1 MQLLPLQE
9 EGVKF
14 LVERMGA
21 LLEDEMGVG
30 KTIQAVVAAT
40 QVIVGPILVIARPLS
55 MEDVW
60 VSTIKQMDPSAEVVT
75 ANRGEFDYD
84 KVREWFTD
92 RSKTSRQ
99 WLIVYHEMLM
109 TPTSRTT
116 GKLLND
122 RASDFRSLGMWSLI
136 IADESHRF
144 ASRKSQVTKSLWSIP
159 TARKWA
165 LTGTAM
171 DKSPNDYWT
180 TLHWFDPKRF
190 GSFYTFAKMY
200 TKDVWLR
207 HRRTTIQIN
216 THAFARELL
225 PYRLRRMKVDVRPDI
240 PKINTDIVNVDMSH
254 EQAELY
260 AVARKAT
267 FLPIYP
273 NLDDPLFIG
282 SQLVRIARLRQI
294 VLDPMLIEA
303 YEVSSGKV
311 AWLYTFTQS
320 NQVPTI
326 IFTTSRMFADSLPLV
341 LDGFKSVSGSMKTI
355 ERVQVIKEFR
365 AGKIQGIVATIA
377 TMSES
382 INLREAEI
390 AIFADSHWST
400 RSMDQAAARVHR
412 IDTQHEVDIL
422 YLETPHTVDELIRET
437 LREKKSVRQLV
448 EMYIKHLK
456 EK

>member
-1 MQLLPLQE
+1 
-9 EGVKF
+9 
-14 LVERMGA
+14 MGA

-40 QVIVGPILVIARPLS
+40 KVIVGPILVIARPLS
-55 MEDVW
+55 MEEVW
-60 VSTIKQMDPSAEVVT
+60 VSTIRQMDPEAEIVV
-75 ANRGEFDYD
+75 ANRIGFDYD
-84 KVREWFTD
+84 KVRSWFEGQ
-92 RSKTSRQ
+92 RVKRQ

-144 ASRKSQVTKSLWSIP
+144 ASRKAQVTKSLWSIP

-190 GSFYTFAKMY
+190 GSFYTFSKMY
-200 TKDVWLR
+200 TKDMWVR
-207 HRRTTIQIN
+207 HRRVTIQIN
-216 THAFARELL
+216 TQAFARELA
-225 PYRLRRMKVDVRPDI
+225 PYRLRRLKVDVRPDI
-240 PKINTDIVNVDMSH
+240 PKINTDIVKVDMSQ

-260 AVARKAT
+260 ATARKAT
-267 FLPIYP
+267 FLPIWP

-303 YEVSSGKV
+303 YEISSGKV
-311 AWLYTFTQS
+311 AWLYNFTNV

-341 LDGFKSVSGSMKTI
+341 LDGFKSISGSMKTI
-355 ERVQVIKEFR
+355 ERMQVIKEFR

-382 INLREAEI
+382 VNLREAEI

-412 IDTQHEVDIL
+412 IDTQHEVNIL